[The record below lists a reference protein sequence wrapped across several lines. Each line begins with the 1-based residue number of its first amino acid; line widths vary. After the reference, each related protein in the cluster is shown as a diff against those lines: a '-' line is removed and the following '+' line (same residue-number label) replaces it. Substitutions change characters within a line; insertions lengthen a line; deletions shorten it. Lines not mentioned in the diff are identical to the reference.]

1 MILIINEA
9 NVQTKKSNTIQFRC
23 KDAENANQRT
33 EKHSTCGM
41 SRRGAATRC
50 GAKHFVCGEYIKIQ
64 VFGNVVGVCLL
75 ENGDIQLHSRVGG
88 GCVHGTLSMRDS
100 ALMVHAS
107 WEGCGSGRWPIS
119 GIHTCNNTSPLLRI
133 LFFDRT

>member
-1 MILIINEA
+1 MHQAQTFSPQPYTKRCGKGSGKDIAEVSMHWIVFDKTWNTTHMILIIHEA

-50 GAKHFVCGEYIKIQ
+50 GAKRFVCGEYIKIQ
-64 VFGNVVGVCLL
+64 VFRNVVGVCLL
-75 ENGDIQLHSRVGG
+75 ENGDI
-88 GCVHGTLSMRDS
+88 
-100 ALMVHAS
+100 
-107 WEGCGSGRWPIS
+107 
-119 GIHTCNNTSPLLRI
+119 
-133 LFFDRT
+133 